1 MSVLTEIKK
10 LIQKLEDEICRL
22 YGVKTFRFDGGVL
35 IVRAKFAWLFDDT
48 IPWRMYTWYLNP
60 KEPARYIEY
69 EIEDLVT
76 GVKERRQIIIHN
88 IFAWKNQ
95 MEVQNVDVV
104 EAIILNELHELT
116 HWAIVGSEEDRY
128 WQSVG
133 DEEHSRLWDSFLLK
147 LIREFREGD
156 GNV

>member
-1 MSVLTEIKK
+1 LSVLTEIKK

-69 EIEDLVT
+69 EIEDLET
-76 GVKERRQIIIHN
+76 GVKERRPIIIHN
-88 IFAWKNQ
+88 IFAWKNA
-95 MEVQNVDVV
+95 MEKQGIKDVV
-104 EAIILNELHELT
+104 ELIILNELHELT
-116 HWAIVGSEEDRY
+116 HWATSGEKDSYWESLEDR
-128 WQSVG
+128 G
-133 DEEHSRLWDSFLLK
+133 IHHSRLWNPFLLK
-147 LIREFREGD
+147 LIREFR
-156 GNV
+156 